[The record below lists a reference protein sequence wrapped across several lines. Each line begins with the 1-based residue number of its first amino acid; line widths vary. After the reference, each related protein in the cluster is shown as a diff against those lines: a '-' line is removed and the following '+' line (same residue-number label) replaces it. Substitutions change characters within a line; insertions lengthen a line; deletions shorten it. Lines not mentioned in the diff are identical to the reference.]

1 MLCSLHHAR
10 VSVASVSVSV
20 SAHAYFASIRSL
32 ARFTHSFTISSA
44 SSPGSLVCNASHA
57 CSRLHL
63 HLSLAPLASASLS
76 AFPPFNRSRLLT
88 PPSLFHSCSLILPSL
103 PDFTWHVVRPRS
115 RVLVGSTLTVS
126 GPTSAIHH
134 PPSPPPSSPTTHF
147 HHAPAEARILPHG
160 SDVIAKSR
168 RDRNLDALH
177 SGSPV
182 FGVRL

>member
-1 MLCSLHHAR
+1 MFTSPSPSLSRSARISILVR
-10 VSVASVSVSV
+10 VS
-20 SAHAYFASIRSL
+20 SIQ
-32 ARFTHSFTISSA
+32 SFTAAHSSIA
-44 SSPGSLVCNASHA
+44 LVCF
-57 CSRLHL
+57 CRPPPPCLLHL
-63 HLSLAPLASASLS
+63 ASPYLAPS
-76 AFPPFNRSRLLT
+76 
-88 PPSLFHSCSLILPSL
+88 HGCSLILPSL

-126 GPTSAIHH
+126 GPTSAFRH
-134 PPSPPPSSPTTHF
+134 PPSPPPSSSATHF

-182 FGVRL
+182 FGARL